1 MSDVVRRKL
10 LDADHPIGIK
20 KKCLFPLGPRL
31 WSSIQNGQR
40 RCSHT

>member
-20 KKCLFPLGPRL
+20 KKCPFPP
-31 WSSIQNGQR
+31 WTMSMVF
-40 RCSHT
+40 HTKWTKKV

>member
-20 KKCLFPLGPRL
+20 KKCPYPLPP
-31 WSSIQNGQR
+31 WTTSMVF
-40 RCSHT
+40 HTKWTKKV